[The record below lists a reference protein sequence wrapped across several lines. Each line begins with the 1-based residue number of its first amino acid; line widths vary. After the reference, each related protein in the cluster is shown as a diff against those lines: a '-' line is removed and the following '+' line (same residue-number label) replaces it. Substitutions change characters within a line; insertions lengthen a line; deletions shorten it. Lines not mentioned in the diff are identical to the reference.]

1 MSETQPQLSSPAGE
15 RKRGRAR
22 ERGKRGGR
30 GLRISLKL
38 SKEGFGTVYA

>member
-30 GLRISLKL
+30 GLRKGE
-38 SKEGFGTVYA
+38 EGVIRGGKGE